1 MYKIKQY
8 VRVFCV
14 FFSLFLFFFFFLF
27 EANNS
32 VFTRGSGGKAAA
44 RADMQ
49 LESSNQW
56 FPVQPYTVG
65 ICPGNLVFLC
75 ILLTPSP
82 TKPWNRAELNS
93 PKSKKE
99 KKK

>member
-1 MYKIKQY
+1 M
-8 VRVFCV
+8 
-14 FFSLFLFFFFFLF
+14 
-27 EANNS
+27 
-32 VFTRGSGGKAAA
+32 
-44 RADMQ
+44 
-49 LESSNQW
+49 ESSNQW

-75 ILLTPSP
+75 ILLNPSP

-99 KKK
+99 KKIIIIINKKKKKRKNKQEKKKREK